1 MSVTDTDLDNRL
13 KVLTKDD
20 DSMFIPKKL
29 ESVKLAGTYIQAY
42 PETNHTMPASERL
55 YALLCNK
62 NAAAACFVPIAQL
75 ISFYATRSNVDTKA
89 RILVTQWSS
98 RLQSKWADPAS
109 LRVISY
115 HAADGSKIDDAM
127 TGGVLKPIDDGTENS
142 RRPAGVTFAQVELSL
157 DYTDLHWENESTTV
171 RLAYFIGLP
180 VSNVTFNNTAGTAV
194 TRFTCDIQGDPFA
207 LSKEEF
213 KDLVLTPCGING
225 PARLL
230 PAEIGGGTCK
240 LDEEGKSR
248 ELQERILQVG
258 HDSIYHKLCEHVAPG
273 HAVTLSSTVEKIKM
287 SYTDENGNEVSMTVT
302 EYYEAKMRGAIPFAE
317 MDEYPINLAGD
328 FVKNLSKAVKDVF
341 DQEDKSYLTLTDL
354 SRESQQASLEKY
366 LARAIAC
373 EKKVNAVKSVVTS
386 AIGDTH
392 SFYANVFSALGMP
405 EFSKEEIANGTF
417 RSSAE
422 QTLRKYESKRKFTEE
437 DLQNAI
443 KCWGCNGNHPFKDK
457 HTKEIICPNKDKPGV
472 MDSAAQKHKA
482 YIEKVRKSKRGF
494 VKKSK
499 VKFADLSPEE
509 QLKARQHIAQEASTI
524 AGTAG
529 DHNAPGAL
537 NFAIIPVMQTS
548 NHSPTLPLAIDGQL
562 PHISLVLGC
571 VNTSVDQ
578 CPKIRAMVDT
588 GACCN
593 TGYSEFWLHILKA
606 NPHVI
611 EEVYTTDK
619 GEFQPIILGG
629 VVTGEDGEMAN
640 HTTALNLV
648 VKLRLR
654 YETIH
659 HQKVTFS
666 IALGNNV
673 GVNTIVGKTF
683 IKGLQCIYDSL
694 SNVLESKLL
703 NVPPFPITDMYP
715 QRYTTID
722 KVGSLETEKTY
733 ASIVDKLV
741 QYEKTCG
748 ALTEYTKDKIQEIE
762 EVDSKLGAATTVA
775 TAAVAEKQKFQDEF
789 LGGDGA
795 SDQYSSP
802 GAIKGGFQTG
812 TCPDSPTMAGYRARK
827 VRNKKKARFV
837 EPSPI
842 STLRDDYE
850 SDEE

>member
-1 MSVTDTDLDNRL
+1 
-13 KVLTKDD
+13 
-20 DSMFIPKKL
+20 
-29 ESVKLAGTYIQAY
+29 
-42 PETNHTMPASERL
+42 
-55 YALLCNK
+55 
-62 NAAAACFVPIAQL
+62 
-75 ISFYATRSNVDTKA
+75 
-89 RILVTQWSS
+89 
-98 RLQSKWADPAS
+98 
-109 LRVISY
+109 
-115 HAADGSKIDDAM
+115 
-127 TGGVLKPIDDGTENS
+127 
-142 RRPAGVTFAQVELSL
+142 
-157 DYTDLHWENESTTV
+157 
-171 RLAYFIGLP
+171 
-180 VSNVTFNNTAGTAV
+180 
-194 TRFTCDIQGDPFA
+194 
-207 LSKEEF
+207 
-213 KDLVLTPCGING
+213 
-225 PARLL
+225 
-230 PAEIGGGTCK
+230 
-240 LDEEGKSR
+240 
-248 ELQERILQVG
+248 
-258 HDSIYHKLCEHVAPG
+258 
-273 HAVTLSSTVEKIKM
+273 
-287 SYTDENGNEVSMTVT
+287 
-302 EYYEAKMRGAIPFAE
+302 
-317 MDEYPINLAGD
+317 
-328 FVKNLSKAVKDVF
+328 
-341 DQEDKSYLTLTDL
+341 
-354 SRESQQASLEKY
+354 
-366 LARAIAC
+366 
-373 EKKVNAVKSVVTS
+373 
-386 AIGDTH
+386 
-392 SFYANVFSALGMP
+392 
-405 EFSKEEIANGTF
+405 
-417 RSSAE
+417 
-422 QTLRKYESKRKFTEE
+422 
-437 DLQNAI
+437 
-443 KCWGCNGNHPFKDK
+443 
-457 HTKEIICPNKDKPGV
+457 

-482 YIEKVRKSKRGF
+482 YLEKVKKSKRGF

-571 VNTSVDQ
+571 MNTSVDQ

-673 GVNTIVGKTF
+673 GMNTIVGKTF

-715 QRYTTID
+715 QRYTTVD
-722 KVGSLETEKTY
+722 KVGSFETEKTY

-762 EVDSKLGAATTVA
+762 EVDSKLGATQTVA
-775 TAAVAEKQKFQDEF
+775 TAAVAEQKIQHDF
-789 LGGDGA
+789 LGGDEA
-795 SDQYSSP
+795 SYKYSSP
-802 GAIKGGFQTG
+802 GGIVGGFETG
-812 TCPDSPTMAGYRARK
+812 ICPDSPTMAGYRARK

>member
-1 MSVTDTDLDNRL
+1 
-13 KVLTKDD
+13 
-20 DSMFIPKKL
+20 
-29 ESVKLAGTYIQAY
+29 
-42 PETNHTMPASERL
+42 
-55 YALLCNK
+55 
-62 NAAAACFVPIAQL
+62 
-75 ISFYATRSNVDTKA
+75 
-89 RILVTQWSS
+89 
-98 RLQSKWADPAS
+98 
-109 LRVISY
+109 
-115 HAADGSKIDDAM
+115 
-127 TGGVLKPIDDGTENS
+127 
-142 RRPAGVTFAQVELSL
+142 
-157 DYTDLHWENESTTV
+157 
-171 RLAYFIGLP
+171 
-180 VSNVTFNNTAGTAV
+180 
-194 TRFTCDIQGDPFA
+194 
-207 LSKEEF
+207 
-213 KDLVLTPCGING
+213 
-225 PARLL
+225 
-230 PAEIGGGTCK
+230 
-240 LDEEGKSR
+240 
-248 ELQERILQVG
+248 
-258 HDSIYHKLCEHVAPG
+258 
-273 HAVTLSSTVEKIKM
+273 M
-287 SYTDENGNEVSMTVT
+287 SYTDESGNQVSMTVT

-317 MDEYPINLAGD
+317 MNEYPINLAGD

-354 SRESQQASLEKY
+354 SREGQQASLEKY

-405 EFSKEEIANGTF
+405 ELSKEDIANGTF
-417 RSSAE
+417 RSSAK

-437 DLQNAI
+437 DLQREI

-457 HTKEIICPNKDKPGV
+457 HTKQIICPNKDKPGV
-472 MDSAAQKHKA
+472 MESAARKHKA
-482 YIEKVRKSKRGF
+482 YLEKVKKSKRGF

-499 VKFADLSPEE
+499 VKFADLVGPEE

-529 DHNAPGAL
+529 DHNVPGVL

-548 NHSPTLPLAIDGQL
+548 NHSPTLPLVIDGQL

-571 VNTSVDQ
+571 MNTSVDQ
-578 CPKIRAMVDT
+578 CPKIRAM
-588 GACCN
+588 
-593 TGYSEFWLHILKA
+593 A

-703 NVPPFPITDMYP
+703 NVPPFPIMDMYP
-715 QRYTTID
+715 QRYTTVD
-722 KVGSLETEKTY
+722 KVGSFETEKTY
-733 ASIVDKLV
+733 AFIVDKL
-741 QYEKTCG
+741 
-748 ALTEYTKDKIQEIE
+748 I
-762 EVDSKLGAATTVA
+762 
-775 TAAVAEKQKFQDEF
+775 
-789 LGGDGA
+789 
-795 SDQYSSP
+795 
-802 GAIKGGFQTG
+802 
-812 TCPDSPTMAGYRARK
+812 
-827 VRNKKKARFV
+827 
-837 EPSPI
+837 
-842 STLRDDYE
+842 
-850 SDEE
+850 